1 MKLFKKT
8 ALTLGMIPFLASCG
22 TNSIAGTYGFQMG
35 KENGTHF
42 GLFLKLTDETYKPT
56 TPSEGSETTY
66 DFEGYKKMTFSF
78 NVSFPSGDAGSD
90 QSEQAIA
97 DSSILDIFKDK
108 DGNFSLSG
116 YYKLLP
122 EEVIKGETRLA
133 VGLDFAYILS
143 KVAEIYEKE
152 MGEKMDDDLKSILDT
167 LDNPDLIQSIV
178 FTTYKDNTVNGYVPV
193 SIDDAYYQLYWY
205 GYDIQIKV
213 NDPELKQII
222 SMRRSTPKR
231 DPEPTTDPDT
241 DPDTDPGTDPEP
253 EPAEAP
259 FEINIVQNKDWQK
272 AHIGAHPTADEIASM
287 AEEFKET
294 HADFVFTELRDF
306 YQLKLGLIKR

>member
-22 TNSIAGTYGFQMG
+22 TKSIAGVYGFQMG

-42 GLFLKLTDETYKPT
+42 GLFLKLTDETYNPM
-56 TPSEGSETTY
+56 TPNEGSGTTY

-78 NVSFPSGDAGSD
+78 NVSFPKGDAGSE
-90 QSEQAIA
+90 QSSEAIV
-97 DSSILDIFKDK
+97 DSSILNIFKDK
-108 DGNFSLSG
+108 DGNFSLNG
-116 YYKLLP
+116 YYKLL
-122 EEVIKGETRLA
+122 EGQVIKGETRLA

-152 MGEKMDDDLKSILDT
+152 MGEKMDDDLKSIFDT

-213 NDPELKQII
+213 NDPELKRII
-222 SMRRSTPKR
+222 DMSRSTPKR
-231 DPEPTTDPDT
+231 DPEPTTDP
-241 DPDTDPGTDPEP
+241 GTDPEP
-253 EPAEAP
+253 EPEPAESP
-259 FEINIVQNKDWQK
+259 VEINIVQNKEWQK
-272 AHIGAHPTADEIASM
+272 AHIGTHPTAAEIATM

-306 YQLKLGLIKR
+306 YQLKLGLLKK

>member
-22 TNSIAGTYGFQMG
+22 TKSIAGVYGFQMG

-42 GLFLKLTDETYKPT
+42 GLFLKLTDETYNPM
-56 TPSEGSETTY
+56 TPNEGSGTTY

-78 NVSFPSGDAGSD
+78 NVSFPKGDAGSE
-90 QSEQAIA
+90 QSSEAIV
-97 DSSILDIFKDK
+97 DSSILNIFKDK
-108 DGNFSLSG
+108 DGNFSLNG
-116 YYKLLP
+116 YYKLL
-122 EEVIKGETRLA
+122 EGQVIKGETRLA

-152 MGEKMDDDLKSILDT
+152 MGEKMDDDLKSIFDT

-205 GYDIQIKV
+205 GVDVKINLSLDVGVPLIEFDTSIPQHDFGTKPTKEDIDK
-213 NDPELKQII
+213 
-222 SMRRSTPKR
+222 
-231 DPEPTTDPDT
+231 
-241 DPDTDPGTDPEP
+241 
-253 EPAEAP
+253 
-259 FEINIVQNKDWQK
+259 INE
-272 AHIGAHPTADEIASM
+272 T
-287 AEEFKET
+287 FKED
-294 HADFVFTELRDF
+294 HKDCELPGFNVYDSYRGF
-306 YQLKLGLIKR
+306 NQVKLTLTKA